1 MSPPQNV
8 WAVNSAIE
16 MYLNTVMRREDGRK
30 GRKEGEEERRKEGEE
45 ERRRGGR
52 EITEKLTTEGRR
64 GAVAVFIVGLC
75 ERSPHSLASIVT

>member
-45 ERRRGGR
+45 ERRGGGR
-52 EITEKLTTEGRR
+52 REWSQDDRRKRKEG
-64 GAVAVFIVGLC
+64 
-75 ERSPHSLASIVT
+75 